1 MKLSGLVA
9 AGLAGSAFAAVA
21 QDRPIT
27 KVVKLLEKMMK
38 TSAADGKKERV
49 MFAKF
54 KCWCDTNTESK
65 TASIAEGEAS
75 AARLNSQIEELLGAS
90 GKLSMEVAQL
100 KADMEAN
107 EEARDKAQ
115 SLRDKANEKFLAAEE
130 DMEAALAS
138 MGEAINTLA
147 AIGADQTDDK
157 TRDTGDMD
165 NTFGKGKGA
174 FMAKHSSIS
183 KISKSVNAALMA
195 ASAMLSKKDQA
206 AVSDELSFIQANL
219 QKAAPGTY
227 TSQSTEIIGILKN
240 MRDTFKDNLKAAR
253 EAEAS
258 AVEAHDKFMAT
269 KKEEYDLMDSSYAKK
284 QGELGENDTELAAKK
299 KELKE
304 TEEQLAEDQSF
315 LADLTAMCKEKTALY
330 EDRKAVRA
338 GEEAAI
344 AQAVSV
350 LNSDDAFDT
359 FGKVTATAGAFVQL
373 QSRSKQMTPRQ
384 SVMKMLLLAAKDSK
398 SLKLAKIAVAL
409 QSGNPF
415 ATVLKSID
423 SMIALI
429 DEEEQADDDKK
440 AWCDEERKTNTES
453 KEEFEAE
460 VERLNGVIDQLISD
474 IEDDYKPK
482 LATANIALVENKKT
496 QVEKTAERKEEA
508 EFYAQ
513 DVKTLTEAQRL
524 LTSAL
529 TTLKKFYD
537 FLHAKQGKHHYEK
550 EAGTNSKGGGL
561 RRTHITVIASD
572 PDYDSKVAELEELCS
587 KEPECVGFDTQGWLK
602 SDIGETYEAAGSDLF
617 VKTFDQENQATLLQQ
632 PVYEGEM
639 YEEEFKGQR
648 DAGVLGLIEQI
659 RDDTAK
665 EEEEA
670 HTAEEESVKVYDET
684 MKDLTE
690 EQSTLEDTIESLEA
704 SIAQAEKDLSLS
716 KQDLKKTENALA
728 KVVAYLAQIKP
739 GCDFI
744 DENLEHRKK
753 ARTAEKGALE
763 NAISLLKGTPAFKAA
778 EHSASQDA
786 LGECKDIC
794 NEDGRDFATCE
805 ACLAGT
811 SVPGY
816 CAGHAGTP
824 GC

>member
-1 MKLSGLVA
+1 
-9 AGLAGSAFAAVA
+9 
-21 QDRPIT
+21 
-27 KVVKLLEKMMK
+27 
-38 TSAADGKKERV
+38 

-54 KCWCDTNTESK
+54 KCWCDTNTEEK
-65 TASIAEGEAS
+65 TTSIDQLTAD
-75 AARLNSQIEELLGAS
+75 AATLNSQIEELLGSS

-107 EEARDKAQ
+107 VEARDKAQ
-115 SLRDKANEKFLAAEE
+115 SLRDKANEKFLAAEA

-174 FMAKHSSIS
+174 FMAKSSRMS
-183 KISKSVNAALMA
+183 KISTSVNAALTA
-195 ASAMLSKKDQA
+195 ASAMLSKADQA
-206 AVSDELSFIQANL
+206 QVADELSFIQRNL

-240 MRDTFKDNLKAAR
+240 MRDTFKDNLKEAR
-253 EAEAS
+253 SAEAA

-269 KKEEYDLMDSSYAKK
+269 KKEEHDLMDASYVKK

-330 EDRKAVRA
+330 EDRKSVRA

-344 AQAVSV
+344 AQAISV

-359 FGKVTATAGAFVQL
+359 FGKVSATSGKAEAPLGKFIQL
-373 QSRSKQMTPRQ
+373 KSKQMTPRQ

-409 QSGNPF
+409 QTGNPF
-415 ATVLKSID
+415 KTVLKSID

-482 LATANIALVENKKT
+482 LAKANIALTENKKT
-496 QVEKTAERKEEA
+496 QVEKTAERKEEL
-508 EFYAQ
+508 EFYQ
-513 DVKTLTEAQRL
+513 EDVKNLTEAQRL
-524 LTSAL
+524 LSSAL
-529 TTLKKFYD
+529 ATLKKFYD

-550 EAGTNSKGGGL
+550 EAGTNSKGGGM
-561 RRTHITVIASD
+561 RRTHITIIASD
-572 PDYDSKVAELEELCS
+572 PDYEEKVAELEELCS

-617 VKTFDQENQATLLQQ
+617 VKVFDEENQATLLQQ
-632 PVYEGEM
+632 GPVYEGEM

-670 HTAEEESVKVYDET
+670 HTAEEESVKVYEET

-690 EQSTLEDTIESLEA
+690 EQATLEDTIESLEA
-704 SIAQAEKDLSLS
+704 SIAQAEKDLALAN
-716 KQDLKKTENALA
+716 QDLKKTTSALE

-753 ARTAEKGALE
+753 ARSAEKGALE
-763 NAISLLKGTPAFKAA
+763 NAIELLKGTPAFKAA
-778 EHSASQDA
+778 EHAASQDA
-786 LGECKDIC
+786 LGECKEIC
-794 NEDGRDFATCE
+794 NTDGRDFATCE
-805 ACLAGT
+805 ACLADT

>member
-1 MKLSGLVA
+1 V
-9 AGLAGSAFAAVA
+9 
-21 QDRPIT
+21 
-27 KVVKLLEKMMK
+27 
-38 TSAADGKKERV
+38 
-49 MFAKF
+49 
-54 KCWCDTNTESK
+54 
-65 TASIAEGEAS
+65 
-75 AARLNSQIEELLGAS
+75 
-90 GKLSMEVAQL
+90 
-100 KADMEAN
+100 
-107 EEARDKAQ
+107 EARDKAQ
-115 SLRDKANEKFLAAEE
+115 SLRDKANTMFLAAEE

-195 ASAMLSKKDQA
+195 AAGMLSKADQA
-206 AVSDELSFIQANL
+206 QVSDELSFIQKNL
-219 QKAAPGTY
+219 EQAAPGTY

-240 MRDTFKDNLKAAR
+240 MRDTFKDNLKEAR
-253 EAEAS
+253 SAEAA

-269 KKEEYDLMDSSYAKK
+269 KKEEHDLMDASYSKK

-315 LADLTAMCKEKTALY
+315 LADLTGMCKEKTALY
-330 EDRKAVRA
+330 EDRKSVRA

-359 FGKVTATAGAFVQL
+359 FGKVSATGGSFVQL
-373 QSRSKQMTPRQ
+373 KSKQMTPRQ

-409 QSGNPF
+409 QTGNPF
-415 ATVLKSID
+415 KTVLKSID

-429 DEEEQADDDKK
+429 AEEEQADDDKK

-453 KEEFEAE
+453 KEEFESE
-460 VERLNGVIDQLISD
+460 VERLSGEIDQLISD

-482 LATANIALVENKKT
+482 LAKANIALVENKKS
-496 QVEKTAERKEEA
+496 QVEKTAERKEET
-508 EFYAQ
+508 EFYAE
-513 DVKTLTEAQRL
+513 DIKNLTEAQRL
-524 LTSAL
+524 LSSAL
-529 TTLKKFYD
+529 TTLKKFYE
-537 FLHAKQGKHHYEK
+537 FLHAKQGKHHYAK
-550 EAGTNSKGGGL
+550 EAGTNSKGGGM
-561 RRTHITVIASD
+561 RRTHITIIASD
-572 PDYDSKVAELEELCS
+572 PDYEQKVAELKALCS
-587 KEPECVGFDTQGWLK
+587 KEAECVGFDTQGWLK

-617 VKTFDQENQATLLQQ
+617 VKTFDEENQATLLQQ
-632 PVYEGEM
+632 GPVYEGEM

-670 HTAEEESVKVYDET
+670 HTAEEESLQVYEET
-684 MKDLTE
+684 MKDLSE
-690 EQSTLEDTIESLEA
+690 EQAVLEDTVESLEA
-704 SIAQAEKDLSLS
+704 SIAQAEKDLSLA
-716 KQDLKKTENALA
+716 KQDLKKTEDALA
-728 KVVAYLAQIKP
+728 KVVSYLAQIKP

-753 ARTAEKGALE
+753 ARAAEKGALE

-778 EHSASQDA
+778 EHAASQDA